1 MQSIGLP
8 QSPVLVRKGSGV
20 PKTVSARAW
29 ALATLLGFS
38 LFAGVAG
45 YEGAQFLVMNDPKPA
60 DVILVLAG
68 GADARPS
75 RALELAAGGYAPRIV
90 VDVPDRSQFYGR
102 SELDLAR
109 EWAAKQAV
117 AVEVCPIH
125 GLSTKEEAHDA
136 RSCLT
141 AAHARRVLIV
151 TSDFHTRRAFST
163 LRRELPNYEFAIA
176 AAYDPTQF
184 GIRWWQH
191 REWTKTT
198 FYEWTRL
205 IWWQI
210 VDRWS

>member
-1 MQSIGLP
+1 MQSIGSL
-8 QSPVLVRKGSGV
+8 QSPGVVQKGSGV
-20 PKTVSARAW
+20 PKTVSTRAW
-29 ALATLLGFS
+29 ALAAFVGLS
-38 LFAGVAG
+38 LFAGIAG
-45 YEGAQFLVMNDPKPA
+45 YEGAQFLVVNDAKPA

-68 GADARPS
+68 GADARPA

-117 AVEVCPIH
+117 AVEICPIH
-125 GLSTKEEAHDA
+125 GLSTKEEASDV
-136 RSCLT
+136 RPCLT
-141 AAHARRVLIV
+141 AAHAHRVLIV

-163 LRRELPNYEFAIA
+163 LRRELPSYEFAIA

-184 GIRWWQH
+184 GVRWWQH

-205 IWWQI
+205 IWWEI
-210 VDRWS
+210 IDRWS